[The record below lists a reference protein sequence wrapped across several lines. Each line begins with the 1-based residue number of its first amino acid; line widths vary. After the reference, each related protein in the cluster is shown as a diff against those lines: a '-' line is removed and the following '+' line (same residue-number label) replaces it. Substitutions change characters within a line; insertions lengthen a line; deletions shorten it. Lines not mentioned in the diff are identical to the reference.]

1 MSEGTV
7 KWFNGDKG
15 YGFIEQ
21 TNGPDVFLHYS
32 SIDMSGYKSVEEGD
46 CVDFDVEESERGL
59 QAKNVKII

>member
-7 KWFNGDKG
+7 KWFNGNKG

-32 SIDMSGYKSVEEGD
+32 SINMSGYKSLEEGD
-46 CVDFDVEESERGL
+46 VVDFDVEESERGL